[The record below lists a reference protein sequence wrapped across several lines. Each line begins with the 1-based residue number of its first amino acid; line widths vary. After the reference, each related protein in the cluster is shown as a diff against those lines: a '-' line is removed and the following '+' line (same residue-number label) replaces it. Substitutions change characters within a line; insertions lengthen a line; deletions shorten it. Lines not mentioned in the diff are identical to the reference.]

1 MRLLTEVATKSF
13 DRSHLHL
20 LWDKDTIL
28 SRLASRID
36 GQEAPSQSWEG
47 ASCRWFISACLWG
60 GTGLRRGCAL
70 LLLEGGDDL
79 TDLATQTD
87 GVAL

>member
-1 MRLLTEVATKSF
+1 MKSF
-13 DRSHLHL
+13 DRSHQHL

-28 SRLASRID
+28 SRPAPCID

-47 ASCRWFISACLWG
+47 ASCRWFISACLWSG
-60 GTGLRRGCAL
+60 AGLCGSRAL

-79 TDLATQTD
+79 TDLAPQTD